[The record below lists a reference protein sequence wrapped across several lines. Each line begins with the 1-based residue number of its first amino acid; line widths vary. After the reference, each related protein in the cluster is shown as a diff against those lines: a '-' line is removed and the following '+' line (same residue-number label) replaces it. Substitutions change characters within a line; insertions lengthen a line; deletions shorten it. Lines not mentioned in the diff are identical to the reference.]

1 MNADNLKVD
10 HEVQY
15 TFSKATA
22 LHILHITSANA
33 ASEKERLA
41 QCIRRG
47 VGQTVMILHQHP
59 YIHNSRI
66 DEAGVNASEES
77 SLIFSQSSKMEIPRL
92 IPAYVGDNLL
102 AEAFIRDI
110 LEDDGPQCLGDYV
123 VLYFDPEAQN
133 KVHVID

>member
-15 TFSKATA
+15 AFTKATA

-33 ASEKERLA
+33 SSEKGKLA

-47 VGQTVMILHQHP
+47 VGQTIMILHQHP
-59 YIHNSRI
+59 HIHHSRI
-66 DEAGVNASEES
+66 DEEGVNSNEDS
-77 SLIFSQSSKMEIPRL
+77 TLIFSQASRMEIPRL

-123 VLYFDPEAQN
+123 ILYFDPEAQN